1 MNACR
6 TDELLLLAAGELAPD
21 RTAELKRHLAA
32 CPACAD
38 ELRRLRED
46 LARLDALTPME
57 PSALAVER
65 AIRAGRQAVAQ
76 RRPRRLSF
84 VYRYR
89 RTLAVA
95 AALVA
100 LFGWTLVSHRS
111 EPGLTNQQLDSLWE
125 QSLTDVT
132 DSNAMVEELTAQFEA
147 NPWTEAQQAVVGRL
161 AEPQVDD
168 ELLEIEE
175 SLDHL
180 EGMSWD
186 S

>member
-6 TDELLLLAAGELAPD
+6 TDELLLMAAEELDPD
-21 RTAELKRHLAA
+21 RAAELERHLAA
-32 CPACAD
+32 CPECAA

-46 LARLDALTPME
+46 LVRLEALPPME
-57 PSALAVER
+57 PSALALER
-65 AIRAGRQAVAQ
+65 AIRAGREAVAR
-76 RRPRRLSF
+76 RRPQRLSF

-89 RTLAVA
+89 QALAVA

-100 LFGWTLVSHRS
+100 LFGWALVSHWTK
-111 EPGLTNQQLDSLWE
+111 PGLTAQQLDSLWE

-132 DSNAMVEELTAQFEA
+132 DSNAMVEELADQFEA
-147 NPWTEAQQAVVGRL
+147 NPWTEAQEAVVSRL

-168 ELLEIEE
+168 ELLEIQE